1 MINVIYDHQIFW
13 WQQHG
18 GISRYFYELAKRVAS
33 SADFTAS
40 VLAPLYINQYLRE
53 GGVNVSGVHVPSIP
67 KTRRMMS
74 AANRSAASILFK
86 FLRPTLVHETFF
98 QATSRAPKSC
108 PAVITVHDM
117 IHEKFVTRQLASDRI
132 TAQKRAAVQR
142 ADRIICVSEST
153 RADLIDM
160 FDPNP
165 AKVTTIHHGF
175 ALNTSTVPAAVP
187 KPGKPFFL
195 YVGMRAGY
203 KNFARL
209 VLSYASSSKLSAEF
223 HLCAFGDGPFSR
235 SEMDF
240 IRAAGLR
247 EGQVSHFSGDDG
259 LLRHLYA
266 NAAALVY
273 PSLYEGFGIPP
284 LEAMTVGCP
293 VICSNVSSIPEVVGD
308 AGLYFDPSS
317 VEAMRDA
324 MERLVSSSR
333 IRTDLIARGRE
344 RSKLFSYDR
353 CAEKTM
359 DVYREVA

>member
-1 MINVIYDHQIFW
+1 M
-13 WQQHG
+13 
-18 GISRYFYELAKRVAS
+18 
-33 SADFTAS
+33 
-40 VLAPLYINQYLRE
+40 
-53 GGVNVSGVHVPSIP
+53 
-67 KTRRMMS
+67 
-74 AANRSAASILFK
+74 
-86 FLRPTLVHETFF
+86 
-98 QATSRAPKSC
+98 
-108 PAVITVHDM
+108 
-117 IHEKFVTRQLASDRI
+117 
-132 TAQKRAAVQR
+132 
-142 ADRIICVSEST
+142 
-153 RADLIDM
+153 
-160 FDPNP
+160 
-165 AKVTTIHHGF
+165 
-175 ALNTSTVPAAVP
+175 
-187 KPGKPFFL
+187 
-195 YVGMRAGY
+195 
-203 KNFARL
+203 
-209 VLSYASSSKLSAEF
+209 
-223 HLCAFGDGPFSR
+223 
-235 SEMDF
+235 
-240 IRAAGLR
+240 RAAGLR
-247 EGQVSHFSGDDG
+247 ESQVSHFSGDDG